1 MEDKKVIT
9 ASPVK
14 GEAVVLNEEI
24 GQLLAKMLSS
34 TDEADWKMAQL
45 ILNTCDIEKSIY
57 WIWQLSRKSWY
68 ANRMV
73 NLRTKASRK
82 FREDTGLF
90 YIATKNDYEFSK
102 WLDSKAWLTPELFQ
116 VLKKN
121 IINILSYSDSH
132 KFYELHFTIRE
143 DKKHFDPNQQL
154 ENLAKYKNVDYGD

>member
-24 GQLLAKMLSS
+24 GQSLTKMLGSN
-34 TDEADWKMAQL
+34 DEADHKMAQL

-73 NLRTKASRK
+73 NLRTKASRN
-82 FREDTGLF
+82 FRDQSRLF
-90 YIATKNDYEFSK
+90 HITQKSERPFAEF
-102 WLDSKAWLTPELFQ
+102 LNTQGWLTPEIYQKLEEEIIERTETQCSNTFYD
-116 VLKKN
+116 VVITVKEKYKHLALNVEPIN
-121 IINILSYSDSH
+121 II
-132 KFYELHFTIRE
+132 
-143 DKKHFDPNQQL
+143 
-154 ENLAKYKNVDYGD
+154 KYDQ

>member
-73 NLRTKASRK
+73 NLRTKASRN
-82 FREDTGLF
+82 FRDQSRLF
-90 YIATKNDYEFSK
+90 HISKKSERPFAEF
-102 WLDSKAWLTPELFQ
+102 LNTQGWLTPEIYQKLEEEIIERIETQCSNTFYD
-116 VLKKN
+116 VVITVKEKYKHLALNVEPIN
-121 IINILSYSDSH
+121 II
-132 KFYELHFTIRE
+132 
-143 DKKHFDPNQQL
+143 
-154 ENLAKYKNVDYGD
+154 KYDQ

>member
-24 GQLLAKMLSS
+24 GQSLAKMLGSN
-34 TDEADWKMAQL
+34 DEADWKMAQL

-73 NLRTKASRK
+73 NLRTKASRN
-82 FREDTGLF
+82 FRDQSRLF
-90 YIATKNDYEFSK
+90 HISQKSERPFAEF
-102 WLDSKAWLTPELFQ
+102 LNTQGWLTPEIYQKLEEE
-116 VLKKN
+116 
-121 IINILSYSDSH
+121 IIERIETQCSNT
-132 KFYELHFTIRE
+132 FYDVVITVKE
-143 DKKHFDPNQQL
+143 
-154 ENLAKYKNVDYGD
+154 KYKHLALNVEPITITKYDQ

>member
-24 GQLLAKMLSS
+24 SQSLAKMLGSN
-34 TDEADWKMAQL
+34 DEADWKMAQL

-73 NLRTKASRK
+73 NLRTKASRN
-82 FREDTGLF
+82 FRDQSRLF
-90 YIATKNDYEFSK
+90 HICNKSERPFAEF
-102 WLDSKAWLTPELFQ
+102 LNTQGWLTPEIYQKLEEEIIERTETQCSNTFYD
-116 VLKKN
+116 VVITVKEKYKHLALN
-121 IINILSYSDSH
+121 VEPINI
-132 KFYELHFTIRE
+132 T
-143 DKKHFDPNQQL
+143 
-154 ENLAKYKNVDYGD
+154 KYDQ